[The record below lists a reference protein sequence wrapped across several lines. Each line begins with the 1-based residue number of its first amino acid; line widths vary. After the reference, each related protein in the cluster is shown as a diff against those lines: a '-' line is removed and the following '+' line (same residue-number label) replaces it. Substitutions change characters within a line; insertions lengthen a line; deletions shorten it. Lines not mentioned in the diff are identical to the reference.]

1 MNYKVND
8 VIFYP
13 VPGAAYN
20 RPENTF
26 PVKVKI
32 TNIYSQ
38 INTVNGVIVDMEML
52 EVDPGKQITGKL
64 LNTKNYFNK

>member
-13 VPGAAYN
+13 VPGAVYN
-20 RPENTF
+20 RIENTF

-32 TNIYSQ
+32 TNIYSY
-38 INTVNGVIVDMEML
+38 INTVNGVIVDMEIL
-52 EVDPGKQITGKL
+52 EVDPGKHITGKL
-64 LNTKNYFNK
+64 LDSKNYFVK